1 MATLSLSSR
10 LVTNPAG
17 QPRPGQGCRCIVHAV
32 VGGEGGDQRL
42 PARPDRR
49 PCRSLRESAGSGG
62 PPTPSSSLRYCG
74 QDAASRRR
82 LCHMPTTLRYIFLRN
97 LPCSTAPAP
106 HLASCGSFSLPSA
119 VPKPPR
125 LLLLLE
131 VKLVHTVDS
140 KSWFKQG
147 RKWEICSM
155 NLGLGSKRKRGKVV
169 DTSYPTGLLVE
180 KTK

>member
-1 MATLSLSSR
+1 MHHSSSAVR
-10 LVTNPAG
+10 EETNG
-17 QPRPGQGCRCIVHAV
+17 CPRVPI
-32 VGGEGGDQRL
+32 GGR
-42 PARPDRR
+42 
-49 PCRSLRESAGSGG
+49 AGSGG

-106 HLASCGSFSLPSA
+106 HVAVCESFSTSVGCSEA
-119 VPKPPR
+119 TR

-147 RKWEICSM
+147 RKWESCSM

-169 DTSYPTGLLVE
+169 DTGYPTGLLVE
-180 KTK
+180 KTKKAWWMAKGGGKWTYLLVEKGKKVTGFGGQRK